1 LKLAGALAVP
11 MVALVGVAAFEVA
24 RADARADEVSQET
37 QLATAA
43 VGPGS
48 LISQLQEE
56 RNFAAVD
63 ALGMVGALELPV
75 ASADEARANTDRAVT
90 DLQAFVDRAG
100 SDVAGAFS
108 SGLEVVDEELADLR
122 EAIDA
127 STLPKGTDN
136 APWANDL
143 FNRYTS
149 IIQVLI
155 DGTAGIAFEV
165 DDAELRTGVELVD
178 LATKNYEVGARLV
191 RSIMLPVLTGDTSM
205 APRLN
210 VAAQIA
216 NLQELEAEM
225 LARSTGPFAG
235 IPEQGVGT
243 EQTMEQMAAFR
254 AYVDTGTTDI
264 LLLADTV
271 GTSGEEGS
279 LGIRTLAADAL
290 QREADRALDD
300 ATRQRQLVLVLAGVM
315 VGLAFVVTVI
325 ASRSITR
332 PLRSL
337 TEQAKT
343 MATVRLP
350 QAVQGVLST
359 APDEDVEMPE
369 VEEVTVSSR
378 DEVSNVATVLNSVQQ
393 SALELAVEQ
402 AALRK
407 NIADSF
413 VNLGRR
419 NQNLLDRQLDL
430 ITDLERQE
438 QDPERLE
445 ELFNLD
451 HLATRMRRNAES
463 LLRLAGGKDVTDG
476 GWGGPVPIVDVVRGA
491 LGEVTGYERVEVR
504 GIEPATV
511 TSSAGSD
518 LAHALAELVENAL
531 SFSPPD
537 SKVQIRGRHGA
548 EGGYALAVIDDGIG
562 MTDEQLEVA
571 NRRLAGEES
580 FTVAPS
586 RYLGHY
592 VAGHLAETLGASI
605 HLEQLPAGGLTA
617 HIDLPASLLV
627 ERGPANRPP
636 ARPQSDDDGP
646 ATEQQ
651 PTLVA
656 DFPR

>member
-1 LKLAGALAVP
+1 
-11 MVALVGVAAFEVA
+11 
-24 RADARADEVSQET
+24 
-37 QLATAA
+37 

-56 RNFAAVD
+56 RNFSAVD

-75 ASADEARANTDRAVT
+75 ASAEEARANTDRAVSE
-90 DLQAFVDRAG
+90 LEAFVDRAG
-100 SDVAGAFS
+100 DDVASAFS
-108 SGLEVVDEELADLR
+108 SGLEVVDEELEGLR
-122 EAIDA
+122 QAIDE
-127 STLPKGTDN
+127 STLPKGTQN

-165 DDAELRTGVELVD
+165 DDADLRTGVELVD

-191 RSIMLPVLTGDTSM
+191 RSIMLPVLTNDVSM

-216 NLQELEAEM
+216 HLQELEEQM
-225 LARSTGPFAG
+225 LARSSGPFAG

-243 EQTMEQMAAFR
+243 EQTIEQMAAFR
-254 AYVDTGTTDI
+254 SYVDTGTTDI

-279 LGIRTLAADAL
+279 LGIRTLAAEAL

-300 ATRQRQLVLVLAGVM
+300 ATRQRQLVVLLAAAM
-315 VGLAFVVTVI
+315 VGLAFLVTII

-337 TEQAKT
+337 TEQART

-350 QAVQGVLST
+350 EAVQEVLNT
-359 APDEDVEMPE
+359 APDEDVRVPE
-369 VEEVTVSSR
+369 VEAVAVTSR
-378 DEVSNVATVLNSVQQ
+378 DEVANVATVLNSVQR

-438 QDPERLE
+438 QDPERLQ

-531 SFSPPD
+531 NFSPPD
-537 SKVQIRGRHGA
+537 AKVQVRGRHA
-548 EGGYALAVIDDGIG
+548 ADGGYALAVIDDGIG
-562 MTDEQLEVA
+562 MTEEQLAVA
-571 NRRLAGEES
+571 NRRLAGQES

-592 VAGHLAETLGASI
+592 VAGHLAATLGATI

-627 ERGPANRPP
+627 ERGPTNRPP
-636 ARPQSDDDGP
+636 ARPESDQDGSP
-646 ATEQQ
+646 TEPQ

-656 DFPR
+656 DSPR